1 MTEPD
6 ALLTRLAP
14 AKNLEGVGGWLA
26 LFVVGQVGT
35 LLYKVLTI
43 SSVWEPF
50 TDGTFGASAQYPI
63 LAPLLVI
70 ESGFHLLQIVLSA
83 AGIFLIVR
91 RIPFAR
97 PFYLLYLVVMLT
109 YALVDIA
116 GGAWFASQ
124 VTSVSAELGN
134 EVRASMKEPNLMNA
148 RLAAFSLLWLAYWI
162 RSERVRQT
170 FTATAV
176 DA

>member
-6 ALLTRLAP
+6 VLSSRFAP
-14 AKNLEGVGGWLA
+14 PKNLEGVGGWLA
-26 LFVVGQVGT
+26 LFLVGQVGT
-35 LLYKVLTI
+35 LLYKLLTI

-50 TDGTFGASAQYPI
+50 TDGTFAASEQYPI

-70 ESGFHLLQIVLSA
+70 ESGFHLLQIVLSLV
-83 AGIFLIVR
+83 GIVLIAR
-91 RIPFAR
+91 RIRFAR

-109 YALVDIA
+109 YALVDIV

-124 VTSVSAELGN
+124 VASVSAELGN
-134 EVRASMKEPNLMNA
+134 EVRKSMEEPNLMNA
-148 RLAAFSLLWLAYWI
+148 RLAAFSVVWLVYWI

-170 FTATAV
+170 FIATGA
-176 DA
+176 DE